1 MRMTAEEQRRY
12 REEGFLLRRSVFS
25 ADELRAL
32 RDAVEEVAARVAA
45 HARRPGGGPE
55 IRLGDGHRLQFSSRA
70 GIQWEW
76 AEGSQ
81 AIRLIEPADH
91 LDARIAALF
100 EDARMTE
107 PMQDALDCAAV
118 CAFTCKLN
126 LKRPREGSEFPFHQ
140 DYPYWYVRVGEHAAD
155 VATAFLFLDDADAGN
170 GALRVLPGS
179 QQGGPAPRA
188 PGDPSRSLAD
198 PTKLDTGREQIVE
211 APAGSLL
218 FFGSL
223 LVHRSAPN
231 QSERERRALLLSFQP
246 AGRVRWHE
254 APFTPERIEEL
265 P

>member
-1 MRMTAEEQRRY
+1 MRMTADERRRY
-12 REEGFLLRRSVFS
+12 AEEGFLLRPSVYS
-25 ADELRAL
+25 VGELQTL

-45 HARRPGGGPE
+45 RARRPGGGPE
-55 IRLGDGHRLQFSSRA
+55 IRLADGHRLQFSSRA

-81 AIRLIEPADH
+81 AIRLVEPADH

-100 EDARMTE
+100 EDARMVE
-107 PMQDALDCAAV
+107 PMRDALGCEGV

-170 GALRVLPGS
+170 GALCVLPGS
-179 QQGGPAPRA
+179 QRGGPAPRD
-188 PGDPSRSLAD
+188 PRDPSRSLAD
-198 PTKLDTGREQIVE
+198 PTKLDAEREQIVE

-218 FFGSL
+218 LFGSL
-223 LVHRSAPN
+223 LVHRSSPN
-231 QSERERRALLLSFQP
+231 RSERGRRALLMSFQP

>member
-1 MRMTAEEQRRY
+1 MRMTPAERRRY
-12 REEGFLLRRSVFS
+12 CADGFLLRESVY
-25 ADELRAL
+25 APAELAAL
-32 RDAVEEVAARVAA
+32 RETVEEVAARVAA
-45 HARRPGGGPE
+45 HARRPGAGGE
-55 IRLGDGHRLQFSSRA
+55 IRLADGHRLQFSSRT

-91 LDARIAALF
+91 LDPRIAALF
-100 EDARMTE
+100 ADPRMTE
-107 PMQDALDCAAV
+107 PMRDALACDAV
-118 CAFTCKLN
+118 CAFTSKLN
-126 LKRPREGSEFPFHQ
+126 LKRPREGSEYPFHQ
-140 DYPYWYVRVGEHAAD
+140 DYPYWYVRIGGEAAD

-179 QQGGPAPRA
+179 QRGGPAPRD
-188 PGDPSRSLAD
+188 PKDPSRSLAD
-198 PTKLDTGREQIVE
+198 PTRLDAASEAVVA

-231 QSERERRALLLSFQP
+231 RSDRERRALLMSFQP
-246 AGRVRWHE
+246 AGRVRLHD
-254 APFTPERIEEL
+254 APYTPERVEEL